1 LTTHNDTQRKVAL
14 VTGSAQGL
22 GKWISLGL
30 AHAGADVAVADL
42 NKEGADQTAKE
53 IVEMGCKALLSNRFN
68 QN

>member
-1 LTTHNDTQRKVAL
+1 MEKIDYPTMTLKGKVAL

-42 NKEGADQTAKE
+42 DG
-53 IVEMGCKALLSNRFN
+53 MGGVKPRTPHSGR
-68 QN
+68 